1 MSLSVGEIIQVKVE
15 SLNYSANSVCRID
28 GFVVFVPY
36 GTPEDTL
43 LVKIVQIKQNYATAE
58 IVEVISPSPYRS
70 QPPCIHFLE
79 GCGGCQWQHVTYKC
93 QIEWKK
99 DIISQALQRIGK
111 LEHIPEIELYTRDEQ
126 LHYRNK
132 LRLFPASNKMLLGL
146 RKHNTHEVVPI
157 KECLISDY
165 KINTLSHVFQGNIF
179 SSNST
184 LNELGIRVSSDG
196 LIMLSCLYDRDSSII
211 ESEIDKL
218 SHIPDVA
225 SIFTS
230 VGHYKPSC
238 EYGISNITENICGI
252 NYRIGLDSFFQVNTY
267 GLKSLINILKN
278 WIGNGNKLILD
289 AHCGVGTF
297 AFQIANLC
305 DTVWGTDVSPSAIEF
320 ANKNAIDNGIK
331 NVHFR
336 KGTMAYVLN
345 GELKDENLDFAILD
359 PPREGCE
366 KADIQALI
374 QANPK
379 KILYVSCNPTTLAR
393 DLYELRDAGYDL
405 IKLAMVDMFPMTYHL
420 ETVALF
426 MKVKSEN

>member
-1 MSLSVGEIIQVKVE
+1 MSLSVEEIIQVKVE

-43 LVKIVQIKQNYATAE
+43 LVKIVQVKRNYATAE
-58 IVEVISPSPYRS
+58 IVEVISPSPYRC
-70 QPPCIHFLE
+70 QPSCIHFLE
-79 GCGGCQWQHVTYKC
+79 GCGGCQWQYVTYKH

-99 DIISQALQRIGK
+99 DIIRQALQRIGK
-111 LEHIPEIELYTRDEQ
+111 LEHIPEIETCTGDEQ

-157 KECLISDY
+157 KKCLISDH

-184 LNELGIRVSSDG
+184 LNELGIRVSSEG
-196 LIMLSCLYDRDSSII
+196 LMMLSCLYGRDSSII

-230 VGHYKPSC
+230 IGSYKPLC
-238 EYGISNITENICGI
+238 KYGFSTITENICGI

-278 WIGNGNKLILD
+278 CVGNGNKLILD

-305 DTVWGTDVSPSAIEF
+305 DTVWGTDVSPSAIEL

-331 NVHFR
+331 NAHFR

-345 GELKDENLDFAILD
+345 DELRDKKLDFAILD

-420 ETVALF
+420 ETVALCIF
-426 MKVKSEN
+426 H